1 MARRHKSRQGTTQ
14 EKAAAS
20 AGSTGASHAVAGR
33 LNWRHVIVV
42 LIVAAAAAGI
52 GYWLLR
58 TMSAPPADGKPAT
71 SAIVPAI
78 SAQHVGRNACVA
90 CHAEQDKTWQGS
102 HHQLAMQEATETT
115 VLGNFDNA
123 KFKYFGVESTFFKRD
138 GKFIV
143 RTDGPDGKL
152 ADYAVK
158 YTFGVTPA
166 QQYLIEFPGGRYQVL
181 GIAWDARAKEQGGQR
196 WYHLYPNEKIDH
208 KDQLHWTSLYQ
219 NWNLQCA
226 ACHSSNLK
234 KSYDA
239 ASNTY
244 KTTYSEINVS
254 CEACHGPGS
263 RHVEWAQ
270 KARAPYGA
278 DKGLV
283 ALKSRWSEAWKFSGS
298 DARIAQRDQPAGD
311 ALMNVCAS
319 CHARRSTITESAATG
334 APLADTHRL
343 ALLTAPNYH
352 ADGQQ
357 RDEVFTWGSFLQSRM
372 YQRGVTCMDC
382 HEPHALKLRAEGNA
396 LCSRCH
402 NAAVF
407 DTEKHSFHKAG
418 TKGAQCVE
426 CHMPAQNY
434 MVVDPRRDHS
444 LRIPRPDLSAKLGSP
459 NACTQ
464 CHADRKPEW
473 AAAAM
478 DGWYGKA
485 WRDRPQY
492 GMTLHAAATQG
503 AKALPSLLALADDP
517 ATPSIVKATA
527 VTLAQ
532 PNIRPDHLPSVR
544 KLAGN
549 FDPDMRIAA
558 LGMAERFEPTVRV
571 QIVAPLLADAV
582 RGVRIEAARVLADV
596 ADDQLSSDQRRQRE
610 QVTNEYVASL
620 QQDADWPAANVNL
633 GNLRLRQGRPD
644 EAIAL
649 FERALTLDP
658 RFAGAY
664 VNLADTYRQ
673 SGREIDTEK
682 VLRRGLAQ
690 VPRSAEL
697 HHALGLL
704 LVRKG
709 ASQAALTE
717 LAAAVKLAPESGRYA
732 YVYAIGLNSA
742 GKRDAALA
750 VLSAADVRQP
760 YDLDI
765 LGALVSINRDAGNA
779 RAALPYARKLAE
791 ALPRDPGV
799 TKLLTELEASGR

>member
-1 MARRHKSRQGTTQ
+1 
-14 EKAAAS
+14 
-20 AGSTGASHAVAGR
+20 V
-33 LNWRHVIVV
+33 VI
-42 LIVAAAAAGI
+42 AAAAAGI
-52 GYWLLR
+52 GYWRLL
-58 TMSAPPADGKPAT
+58 TMSSPPVDGKPGT
-71 SAIVPAI
+71 SAIIPAI

-90 CHAEQDKTWQGS
+90 CHAEQDKAWQGS
-102 HHQLAMQEATETT
+102 HHQLAMQEAGEAT
-115 VLGNFDNA
+115 VLGDFDNA
-123 KFKYFGVESTFFKRD
+123 RFRYFGVESTFFKRD
-138 GKFIV
+138 GKFMV

-152 ADYAVK
+152 ADFQIK
-158 YTFGVTPA
+158 YTFGVTPL

-181 GIAWDARAKEQGGQR
+181 GIAWDARTRDAGGQR
-196 WYHLYPNEKIDH
+196 WFHLYPKGRIDH
-208 KDQLHWTSLYQ
+208 KDQLHWTGLYQ

-234 KSYDA
+234 KGYDA

-283 ALKSRWSEAWKFSGS
+283 VLKSRWSEAWKFSGS

-319 CHARRSTITESAATG
+319 CHARRSTVAETAATG

-372 YQRGVTCMDC
+372 SQRGVTCMDC

-402 NAAVF
+402 NASVF
-407 DTEKHSFHKAG
+407 DAEKHSFHKAG

-444 LRIPRPDLSAKLGSP
+444 LRIPRPDLSTKTGSP

-478 DGWYGKA
+478 DGWYGKT

-492 GMTLHAAATQG
+492 GVTLHAAATHG

-517 ATPSIVKATA
+517 TMPSIVKATA
-527 VTLAQ
+527 ASLAQ
-532 PNIRPDHLPSVR
+532 PNIRPGHLPAVR
-544 KLAGN
+544 KLAVN
-549 FDPDMRIAA
+549 YDPDMRIAA
-558 LGMAERFEPTVRV
+558 LGMAERFEPTARV
-571 QIVAPLLADAV
+571 QIAAPLLVDPV

-610 QVTNEYVASL
+610 QVTNEYVTSL

-633 GNLRLRQGRPD
+633 GNLRLRQGRSD

-649 FERALTLDP
+649 YERALALDS

-673 SGREIDTEK
+673 SGRESDAEK
-682 VLRRGLAQ
+682 ILRRGLVQ

-709 ASQAALTE
+709 SSQPALME
-717 LAAAVKLAPESGRYA
+717 LAAAVKLAPENARYA
-732 YVYAIGLNSA
+732 FVYAIGLHSS
-742 GKRDAALA
+742 GKRDEALK
-750 VLSAADVRQP
+750 VLKVADERQP
-760 YDLDI
+760 FDPDI
-765 LGALVSINRDAGNA
+765 LGALVSINRESGNA
-779 RAALPYARKLAE
+779 RAALPYARKLVE
-791 ALPRDPGV
+791 ALPGDASV
-799 TKLLTELEASGR
+799 IKLVAELEASTR